1 MYGIPIGQVRKKDS
15 CLAPLAYDMDNLSSF
30 SAKPGKKLLNLKFL
44 LTVFR

>member
-15 CLAPLAYDMDNLSSF
+15 CLAPLAYDIDNLSSF
-30 SAKPGKKLLNLKFL
+30 ISKSGKNLLNLKFS